1 MRVLMFF
8 TFLLSVPHPA
18 SVCRHAIH
26 PACQKHVTSPHHSF
40 KPDSNV
46 TNQLFPVSSFHTQ
59 QTNTDSQTCQRAWPL
74 PLIHSHSHH
83 FVLFFH
89 TSTHAYKRT
98 THTHTHTGMDT
109 QAWIHTHT
117 HTHRQ
122 QAGDPSFHFSTT
134 VQRSTTSRSTSRNLD
149 KHIYSWF
156 LCREGQTV
164 IAGWQARHI
173 SLSGK
178 ILHAFVWL
186 YNSYCGSTHEH
197 QGCRRQPVSLWN
209 EVKMPLRACQRTCD
223 IFMYLQV

>member
-98 THTHTHTGMDT
+98 THTHTHTGMDMAHNEDHI
-109 QAWIHTHT
+109 QHPNSSSSSSSRLMMRSAWHTRVHQ
-117 HTHRQ
+117 HV
-122 QAGDPSFHFSTT
+122 PF
-134 VQRSTTSRSTSRNLD
+134 
-149 KHIYSWF
+149 
-156 LCREGQTV
+156 
-164 IAGWQARHI
+164 
-173 SLSGK
+173 SLS
-178 ILHAFVWL
+178 A
-186 YNSYCGSTHEH
+186 
-197 QGCRRQPVSLWN
+197 SLALIRWAGTS
-209 EVKMPLRACQRTCD
+209 VCYGLT
-223 IFMYLQV
+223 